1 MATVNDNLMR
11 NSDVKNY
18 LRRFNAKIRNLNFQE
33 AYIVGSTAFASDWLA
48 SSEGGTAFTP
58 DTNKLY
64 IVKTAGDYE
73 NHLYAFNGTEYVLP
87 ITGGSASGGGSDND
101 PTVESSVMVVGYA
114 NPKAGSPYKSDFL
127 ITEKGGST
135 VITPKASV
143 TYLMFGGD
151 TNYANALLRWN
162 KDTSVYD
169 IVLSSGGTSPIYSGA
184 TQEVNGTAGL
194 VPPCTAGNE
203 SMVLRGDGSWGE
215 PRVMVGATI
224 HSDGSVGTVPK
235 PSANDTSS
243 ALFGDGQWHKV
254 YNSANGSTI
263 HVVASNPSLWAG
275 ATVTLSDGVDTLT
288 GTLDSNGAYT
298 FTDVTLWGNLTAKAT
313 KADSEPIYGHVTVT
327 YFGHY
332 VCGMTSEYDIIN
344 FSTQDPDLYGQTIQI
359 DRVDNDNVSHS
370 VGSVAFNDKGVA
382 TYYIQAVGLYEFYIE
397 FDVDKKIMH
406 TYEATALDRREVNIY
421 FHSKNVYAYQ
431 VDETNSD
438 PMTRVTPLETEYG
451 TANMYYHNAHMD
463 YTFDKFDYGS
473 WKNAFFMPKPCQL
486 KPNGKVDYYLDPDDY
501 SKKADGTD
509 DPNYQSTTTDDN
521 VMIEFPT
528 IYFKRWKDGNIR
540 KCVISDVKLDD
551 DFHAYAHHD
560 KNGNV
565 LDHIYMSAYNSGLVG
580 TKLRSISGIAPIQSH
595 TGQQELDAAMLNNPE
610 DLTNNHEGWTTWHL
624 ADWMMVQDLV
634 TLISMSTDSQTSF
647 GRGNDSGGESGVL
660 KSGTLDKKGLFYGD
674 QKGTTA
680 VKVFG
685 IENLWANLWKRIM
698 GYVCNGTV
706 LQKMTWGKEDGST
719 VEGFNSTGTGYVS
732 NGAIGSSS
740 GSYIKSMNYNKNG
753 MSPVTVG
760 GAATTYE
767 CDGYWSGSGTY
778 ALFSGSSAN
787 GLICGAFTCSC
798 NIAFSNAVW
807 DLSAALAFK

>member
-1 MATVNDNLMR
+1 MSNDNNLITRKTLNEYLKRLNSKINKTNFR
-11 NSDVKNY
+11 N
-18 LRRFNAKIRNLNFQE
+18 
-33 AYIVGSTAFASDWLA
+33 AYIVGSTPLASDWL
-48 SSEGGTAFTP
+48 SDTDGGTPITP
-58 DTNKLY
+58 EKSKLY
-64 IVKTAGDYE
+64 VIKTSGSYE
-73 NHLYAFNGTEYVLP
+73 NFVYTYDGTSYVQPVAGANGGL
-87 ITGGSASGGGSDND
+87 
-101 PTVESSVMVVGYA
+101 VVCYA
-114 NPKAGSPYKSDFL
+114 NKNATTPYGSDFL
-127 ITEKGGST
+127 IKTDGGT
-135 VITPKASV
+135 DVISPSQTI

-313 KADSEPIYGHVTVT
+313 KAGSEPIYGHVTVT

-332 VCGMTSEYDIIN
+332 VCEMTSEYDIIN

-359 DRVDNDNVSHS
+359 ARVDDDNVGHS

-397 FDVDKKIMH
+397 FDVDKKIMR
-406 TYEATALDRREVNIY
+406 TYEATALDRRKVNIY
-421 FHSKNVYAYQ
+421 FYPGNVYAYQ
-431 VDETNSD
+431 VDEINSD

-451 TANMYYHNAHMD
+451 TANMHYHNAHMN
-463 YTFDKFDYGS
+463 YLLDKFDYGS

-486 KPNGKVDYYLDPDDY
+486 KPNGEVDYYLDPDDY

-565 LDHIYMSAYNSGLVG
+565 LDHIYMSAYDGGLVG

-595 TGQQELDAAMLNNPE
+595 TGQQELDAAMLN
-610 DLTNNHEGWTTWHL
+610 DVDDMTDNHEGWTTWHL

-647 GRGNDSGGESGVL
+647 GRGNDSRGLDSVL

-685 IENLWANLWKRIM
+685 IENLWANLGKRIM
-698 GYVCNGTV
+698 GYVCGGNGTV

-719 VEGFNSTGTGYVS
+719 VEGFNSTGAGYVS
-732 NGAIGSSS
+732 NGALVSSS
-740 GSYIKSMNYNKNG
+740 GSFIKSMNYNKNG
-753 MSPVTVG
+753 MSPATVG
-760 GAATTYE
+760 GSATTYE
-767 CDGYWSGSGTY
+767 CDGYWGGNGTY
-778 ALFSGSSAN
+778 AVVSGDSTDQLKS
-787 GLICGAFTCSC
+787 GAFECDC
-798 NIAFSNAVW
+798 HRAFGFTQWNY
-807 DLSAALAFK
+807 SAALAFK